1 MLVCLFY
8 PKYDVKF
15 ILEQKL
21 GIVSKNSNINDI
33 LYLKKWR
40 GDEMD
45 YGLIRDRI
53 KAITSRIKEIDG
65 EVQEV
70 IIDEPATLEQIIKTE
85 ELLGVKLPE
94 SFKKVLK
101 EFSGNFSLRWFLPD
115 NMEQPNEFKD
125 IFCGTP
131 HWSLELLS
139 QFEEDRMGWIENV
152 FPNPEDEYDMVW
164 HNKLAFC
171 EVGNGDYLAF
181 DMNNSEDA
189 PIVYISH
196 DDGEGHGY
204 KMANNFVEF
213 IDNWSKLA
221 FVGCEDWQ
229 WLPFTTSPE
238 SGIMAEGEAAK
249 RFRDWLGLD
258 I

>member
-1 MLVCLFY
+1 
-8 PKYDVKF
+8 
-15 ILEQKL
+15 
-21 GIVSKNSNINDI
+21 
-33 LYLKKWR
+33 
-40 GDEMD
+40 MD
-45 YGLIRDRI
+45 YELIRNRI
-53 KAITSRIKEIDG
+53 NAITSRIKEVDG
-65 EVQEV
+65 EVREV

-115 NMEQPNEFKD
+115 NMEQPNEFKG

-139 QFEEDRMGWIENV
+139 QFEEDRMGWIEHV
-152 FPNPEDEYDMVW
+152 FPNPEDEYDVVW

-181 DMNNSEDA
+181 DMSNYDDA

-204 KMANNFVEF
+204 KIANNFVEF
-213 IDNWSKLA
+213 IDNWSRLA

-229 WLPFTTSPE
+229 WLPFTASPE
-238 SGIMAEGEAAK
+238 SGIIADGEAAK
-249 RFRDWLGLD
+249 RFRDWLRLD